1 MTEEEIEKWKPYIK
15 RYPELTAVAYE
26 LYMRHKTKD
35 AKPSTYFAYAAKLE
49 RRDEALYRKGMAKF
63 CSIELMKMEKKNGNE
78 NNLLFF

>member
-26 LYMRHKTKD
+26 LYLRHKTKD
-35 AKPSTYFAYAAKLE
+35 AKPSTYFAFAAKLE

-63 CSIELMKMEKKNGNE
+63 CSVELTKMEYEDGNE
-78 NNLLFF
+78 NNKLFL

>member
-26 LYMRHKTKD
+26 LYLRHKTKD
-35 AKPSTYFAYAAKLE
+35 AKPSTYFAFAAKLE

-63 CSIELMKMEKKNGNE
+63 CSVELAKMEYENGNE
-78 NNLLFF
+78 TNKLFL